1 MSLYFVKPD
10 LVYFEQY
17 HEMYKEWQ
25 TESEHINPWFFK
37 TKCETLEDFAA
48 FIQMLDHYEN
58 ANVDE
63 QYASQTSYFVVD
75 DNDRL
80 IGGASLRHYLTVD
93 GYNYGG
99 HIGYGVRP
107 SERRKGYGTEI
118 LKLALMQA
126 KKLKIHKVLLTAL
139 ETNISSNKVI
149 QKCGGIFENK
159 VKDSDNS
166 IINRYWI
173 SISK

>member
-17 HEMYKEWQ
+17 KEMYCEWLGQ
-25 TESEHINPWFFK
+25 EHINPWFFK
-37 TKCETLEDFAA
+37 TKCETLENFAD
-48 FIQMLDHYEN
+48 FIQMLDNYEK
-58 ANVDE
+58 ANVDK

-75 DNDRL
+75 ENNKL
-80 IGGASLRHYLTVD
+80 IGGASIRHYLTVD

-107 SERRKGYGTEI
+107 SEREKGYGTEI
-118 LKLALMQA
+118 LKLALDEA
-126 KKLKIHKVLLTAL
+126 KRLKIYKVLLVCL
-139 ETNISSNKVI
+139 ETNMGSNKVI
-149 QKCGGIFENK
+149 QKCGGILENQ
-159 VKDSDNS
+159 VKDSDDS

-173 SISK
+173 DISK